1 MLGVLLAR
9 PFTLTAIGIKQSS
22 GTPAGNW
29 KLIWS
34 TPGRPGAGPEYEG
47 ATPIPATSTNTV
59 ESVDPRPVPQ
69 SVTQSPACTGVVRPI
84 VRGVLLQTCAT
95 AASSPAAALVKMPKS
110 ETAIHTVVE

>member
-22 GTPAGNW
+22 GTPAGNR

-47 ATPIPATSTNTV
+47 ATPTPATSTDTV
-59 ESVDPRPVPQ
+59 EAPEDPRPVPQ
-69 SVTQSPACTGVVRPI
+69 SVTQSPARTGAVRPT
-84 VRGVLLQTCAT
+84 VRGVSLQTCAS
-95 AASSPAAALVKMPKS
+95 AAS
-110 ETAIHTVVE
+110 